1 MEKYPP
7 DGEKEEGI
15 ITLPQFCLV
24 AMVGVTGSGK
34 TTFCRRHFQPIEVLV
49 SDHFRELVS
58 NDENSLEASQ
68 DAFDVI
74 HIVAGKRL
82 SRRLF
87 TVIDATSIK
96 DFARRGI
103 LDIAAEYEAPSAA
116 IILNVPED
124 VCIERTLRRS
134 DRPFGAK
141 VVKEHFMDFHRTL
154 GSIYNEG
161 FSYIYLLDGVDAIDR
176 AQVQI
181 EENASASDEM
191 PFAPAHDKNLEVDVG
206 EIVNEITTE

>member
-1 MEKYPP
+1 MEQHSF

-15 ITLPQFCLV
+15 ITLPRFCLV
-24 AMVGVTGSGK
+24 AMIGVTGSGK
-34 TTFCRRHFQPIEVLV
+34 TTFCRRHFHPIEVLV

-96 DFARRGI
+96 DFARRYI
-103 LDIAAEYEAPSAA
+103 LDIAAEYGAPSAA

-124 VCIERTLRRS
+124 ICIERTLHRS
-134 DRPFGAK
+134 DRPFGAN
-141 VVKEHFMDFHRTL
+141 VVKEHFVDFHRTL
-154 GSIYNEG
+154 QSIYNEG
-161 FSYIYLLDGVDAIDR
+161 FSYIYLLNGVDAIDR
-176 AQVQI
+176 ARVQI
-181 EENASASDEM
+181 EESDSASEEM

-206 EIVNEITTE
+206 KIVNDITTE

>member
-24 AMVGVTGSGK
+24 AMIGVTGSGK
-34 TTFCRRHFQPIEVLV
+34 TTFCLRHFNPIEVLG
-49 SDHFRELVS
+49 SDHFRELVAD
-58 NDENSLEASQ
+58 DENSMEASQ

-103 LDIAAEYEAPSAA
+103 LDIAAECDAPSAA

-124 VCIERTLRRS
+124 VCIERTLHRS
-134 DRPFGAK
+134 DRPFGAN
-141 VVKEHFMDFHRTL
+141 VVKEHFADFRRTL

-161 FSYIYLLDGVDAIDR
+161 FSYIYLLDGVEAIDR
-176 AQVQI
+176 AKIQI
-181 EENASASDEM
+181 EENASASDET

-206 EIVNEITTE
+206 